1 MKNILVPTD
10 FSDCARVAEELG
22 FKFAKK
28 ANAEIHFLHLLRTP
42 VDWVKLPLE
51 KEDFYPEVKKRI
63 GAAKSKLSQL
73 KRDAEKI
80 GLKAQ
85 TFLVYDKGQEEID
98 LHIDHHK
105 HDFIIMGSYGAKG
118 LKEVIG
124 TNTQRVV
131 RYSSAPVLVVKK
143 KSQKF
148 EIKNIV
154 FASTFEEDV
163 QKPFQKVVDFAKLM
177 GAKIHLLNVNVPF
190 NFKETD
196 EIEAKMQSFL
206 ERSTNESC
214 TINIYNALNEERGI
228 QKFAESISTDMIALT
243 THGRTGI
250 MKMIS
255 PSITESIVNHSEIP
269 VFSVNINTK

>member
-1 MKNILVPTD
+1 MKNILIPTD
-10 FSDCARVAEELG
+10 FSDCAREAEELG
-22 FKFAKK
+22 FEFAKK
-28 ANAEIHFLHLLRTP
+28 ANAEIHFLHLLHTP

-51 KEDFYPEVKKRI
+51 KEDLYPEVKKRI

-73 KRDAEKI
+73 KRDAEKM

-85 TFLVYDKGQEEID
+85 TFLVYDKGHEEID
-98 LHIDHHK
+98 FHIKHHE
-105 HDFIIMGSYGAKG
+105 HDFIIMGSFGAKG
-118 LKEVIG
+118 IKEVLG

-143 KSQKF
+143 KPQNF
-148 EIKNIV
+148 EVKNIV
-154 FASTFEEDV
+154 FASTFEEEV
-163 QKPFQKVVDFAKLM
+163 KKPFQKVVDFAQFM

-206 ERSTNESC
+206 KSSNKKSYT
-214 TINIYNALNEERGI
+214 TNIYNALNEKRGI
-228 QKFAESISTDMIALT
+228 QKFAESINADVVALT
-243 THGRTGI
+243 THGRTGF

-255 PSITESIVNHSEIP
+255 PSITESLVNHSEIP
-269 VFSVNINTK
+269 IFSININSK